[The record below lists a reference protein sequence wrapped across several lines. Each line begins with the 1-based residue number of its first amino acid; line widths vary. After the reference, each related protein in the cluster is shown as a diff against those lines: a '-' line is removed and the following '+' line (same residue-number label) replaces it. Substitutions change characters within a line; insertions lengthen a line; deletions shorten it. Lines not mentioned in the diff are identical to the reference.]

1 MDGQAAQVYRANIN
15 QRAVILSPGAR
26 RVTFEYAPTWLRPV
40 IALGVAAWALLVIG
54 AAAVWSLTG
63 KNRP

>member
-1 MDGQAAQVYRANIN
+1 VA
-15 QRAVILSPGAR
+15 
-26 RVTFEYAPTWLRPV
+26 WLRPV

-63 KNRP
+63 KPQ